1 MSFDKILELI
11 KQLARSQGSYGRLLQ
26 NIMELKENDSESYEE
41 LKEHWENLHFKDW
54 MEFIL
59 YIEW

>member
-1 MSFDKILELI
+1 MTFDKILELI
-11 KQLARSQGSYGRLLQ
+11 KQLARSQGSYGRLLHD
-26 NIMELKENDSESYEE
+26 IMELKENDSDSYEE
-41 LKEHWENLHFKDW
+41 LKEHWEWMKFKDW

>member
-26 NIMELKENDSESYEE
+26 NIMELKENDSDSYEE
-41 LKEHWENLHFKDW
+41 LKEHWE
-54 MEFIL
+54 
-59 YIEW
+59 